1 MRMSIGEFREMIEDH
16 AYELR
21 RSQEDFNEMCDR
33 KEEEINSLIARAVDY
48 KNALESFKLSVINII
63 VNYQDSAPRHKLDLI
78 QQAYQNAINGLDGF

>member
-1 MRMSIGEFREMIEDH
+1 MSIGEFREMIEDH
-16 AYELR
+16 AHELR

>member
-21 RSQEDFNEMCDR
+21 RSQEDFNEMCDQ
-33 KEEEINSLIARAVDY
+33 KEEKINSLIARAVDY

-78 QQAYQNAINGLDGF
+78 QQAYGDVVDGLDGF